1 MKIRPSKKQQ
11 FHDVGHYVRIAFLGL
26 GQPGAQG
33 QPGGPRE
40 TKKIRPSKKQQFHDV
55 GHYVRIAF
63 WGLGQPGAQGQPGGP
78 RETMKIR
85 PSKKQQSH
93 DVGHHVRIAFLGL
106 GQPEPVRSSH
116 EQPRAAIG
124 NPKTSDLAESVRK
137 NIIRQTSPQQK
148 KWRMYNAGY

>member
-1 MKIRPSKKQQ
+1 M
-11 FHDVGHYVRIAFLGL
+11 

-63 WGLGQPGAQGQPGGP
+63 WGLGQPGAQGQPGRS
-78 RETMKIR
+78 RETKKIKL
-85 PSKKQQSH
+85 PKKQQFH
-93 DVGHHVRIAFLGL
+93 DVGHYVRIAFLGL
-106 GQPEPVRSSH
+106 GQPGPVRGSQ

-124 NPKTSDLAESVRK
+124 NPKPSDLAE
-137 NIIRQTSPQQK
+137 I
-148 KWRMYNAGY
+148 